1 MKVKKAQALLYMLS
15 LLCENNCFSKTE
27 VMEELEIN
35 EQQFK
40 RYMQELRAF
49 LANFNYQYEIKFA
62 RNEGKYIKRW
72 R

>member
-1 MKVKKAQALLYMLS
+1 MKVKKAQALLYMFSMLY
-15 LLCENNCFSKTE
+15 ENNCFSKIE
-27 VMEELEIN
+27 IMDELEIN

-49 LANFNYQYEIKFA
+49 LDNFNYQYEIKFI
-62 RNEGKYIKRW
+62 RNTGKYVKCW